1 MADAKVIVIE
11 RSDSEARA
19 LQTLLRFL
27 DLEPLHVHDLA
38 ELRRLPQCESQECT
52 AVIVGRDTVAG
63 AGPELVTQLRA
74 MPQPLP
80 VIYLSN
86 DGLPKIAESSG
97 DLAWFHLDLPVKQR
111 RLSAVL
117 HQAQNVRNGHPTQP
131 GTHRFRPSGTSRP
144 MRDVH
149 RLIEQVAPFDTNV
162 LILGESG
169 TGKEMVARHI
179 HELSGRSGH
188 PFVPVNCGAIPADL
202 LESELFGHEKGAFTG
217 ALSTRLGRFEF
228 AEGGTLFLDEIGDMS
243 LQMQVK
249 LLRVL
254 QERTFERVGSNRT
267 IRCNVR
273 IIAATHRD
281 LEGAIAAGRFR
292 EDLYYRLNVFP
303 VQMPPLRERLEDLP
317 VLIEHLVQRQG
328 QIAGRHVRLDK
339 EAMNCLAR
347 NPWPGNVR
355 ELANLLERLAILYP
369 EQTVTAT
376 DLPERYRGKGTTAW
390 FGGGVRIVPPAR
402 ATAKAASASPALLE
416 ELLEV
421 GDTDLADLEFVPAA
435 GLAGTTD
442 FAGTAGLA
450 GTADFADTA
459 DFEDMGAFAQS
470 AGYPD
475 AQVFAAAAQLAA
487 AAELTKRAEL
497 KAAPELAI
505 RAQSGVAE
513 LGFELPRGGLDLKD
527 HLSAIEI
534 GLIRKA
540 LAEAGGTVAEAAR
553 LLGMRR
559 TTLVEKL
566 RKYRLS
572 A

>member
-1 MADAKVIVIE
+1 VADAKVIVIE
-11 RSDSEARA
+11 PSDSQAGTLEA
-19 LQTLLRFL
+19 LLRFL
-27 DLEPLHVHDLA
+27 DLEPLRVRDLA
-38 ELRRLPQCESQECT
+38 ELGRAPHGGTHELL
-52 AVIVGRDTVAG
+52 AVIIG
-63 AGPELVTQLRA
+63 AEAIAAEGALLVTQLRKLD
-74 MPQPLP
+74 PPLP
-80 VIYLSN
+80 VIYVSS

-97 DLAWFHLDLPVKQR
+97 DLAWFHLELPVKQR

-117 HQAQNVRNGHPTQP
+117 NQAQNIRNGHPTQP
-131 GTHRFRPSGTSRP
+131 GAHHFRPSGNSRA
-144 MRDVH
+144 MRIVH

-179 HELSGRSGH
+179 HELSGRAGH

-254 QERTFERVGSNRT
+254 QERSFERVGSNRT

-281 LEGAIAAGRFR
+281 LDVAISAGRFR
-292 EDLYYRLNVFP
+292 EDLFYRLNVFP
-303 VQMPPLRERLEDLP
+303 VQMPPLRDRLEDLP
-317 VLIEHLVQRQG
+317 ILIEHLVHRLGQG
-328 QIAGRHVRLDK
+328 AGHRIRLDK

-347 NPWPGNVR
+347 YRWPGNVR

-369 EQTVTAT
+369 EQPIGAA
-376 DLPERYRGKGTTAW
+376 DLPERYRIAGTGNW
-390 FGGGVRIVPPAR
+390 FGSGVQIVPPPEPVTEAEICAAP
-402 ATAKAASASPALLE
+402 ATDAEEPLDALHVAEIL
-416 ELLEV
+416 
-421 GDTDLADLEFVPAA
+421 
-435 GLAGTTD
+435 
-442 FAGTAGLA
+442 GTA
-450 GTADFADTA
+450 
-459 DFEDMGAFAQS
+459 EGA
-470 AGYPD
+470 
-475 AQVFAAAAQLAA
+475 
-487 AAELTKRAEL
+487 L
-497 KAAPELAI
+497 K
-505 RAQSGVAE
+505 SG
-513 LGFELPRGGLDLKD
+513 GIDLKD
-527 HLSAIEI
+527 HLSSIEI

-540 LAEAGGTVAEAAR
+540 LEEADGTVAGAAR
-553 LLGMRR
+553 LLNIRR

>member
-1 MADAKVIVIE
+1 MSKGYIIRLRQNPRFVDCVTVFTGKEPRIVTDSKVIVIE
-11 RSDSEARA
+11 PSDSEARS

-27 DLEPLHVHDLA
+27 DLEPVRVRDLT
-38 ELRRLPQCESQECT
+38 ELRQSPHRESRDCL
-52 AVIVGRDTVAG
+52 AVIVGKDTVA
-63 AGPELVTQLRA
+63 ALGPELVAQLRA

-86 DGLPKIAESSG
+86 DGLPKIAETSG

-117 HQAQNVRNGHPTQP
+117 NQALNIRNGHPTQP
-131 GTHRFRPSGTSRP
+131 GNHRFRPSGTSRA
-144 MRDVH
+144 MRAVH
-149 RLIEQVAPFDTNV
+149 RLIEQVAPCDSNV

-179 HELSGRSGH
+179 HELSGRAGH

-202 LESELFGHEKGAFTG
+202 LESELFGHEKGAVTG
-217 ALSTRLGRFEF
+217 ALSTRVGRFEF

-254 QERTFERVGSNRT
+254 QERSFERVGSNRT
-267 IRCNVR
+267 IRCDVR

-281 LEGAIAAGRFR
+281 LEAAISDGRFR

-317 VLIEHLVQRQG
+317 VLIDFLIDRQTQNAG
-328 QIAGRHVRLDK
+328 KRIRIAPDAL
-339 EAMNCLAR
+339 ECLAR

-355 ELANLLERLAILYP
+355 ELSNLLERLAILFP
-369 EQTVTAT
+369 GQQIAAD
-376 DLPERYRGKGTTAW
+376 DLPSRYQGSAAPDWAGGNMRIIPQRELSQPEFGPRETVQRTRGPRETQRREAAPREAAQREAAQREAALRDAAIADSASDEPHQGDEDFIVVA
-390 FGGGVRIVPPAR
+390 GGG
-402 ATAKAASASPALLE
+402 
-416 ELLEV
+416 
-421 GDTDLADLEFVPAA
+421 A
-435 GLAGTTD
+435 GD
-442 FAGTAGLA
+442 FAQ
-450 GTADFADTA
+450 D
-459 DFEDMGAFAQS
+459 GA
-470 AGYPD
+470 
-475 AQVFAAAAQLAA
+475 
-487 AAELTKRAEL
+487 
-497 KAAPELAI
+497 
-505 RAQSGVAE
+505 
-513 LGFELPRGGLDLKD
+513 LPSGGLDLKD
-527 HLSAIEI
+527 HLNAIEL
-534 GLIRKA
+534 GLIRQA
-540 LAEAGGTVAEAAR
+540 LEEADGTVAEAAR
-553 LLGMRR
+553 LLRMRR

>member
-1 MADAKVIVIE
+1 VTDGKVIVIE
-11 RSDSEARA
+11 PSLTEART

-27 DLEPLHVHDLA
+27 DLEPVHVHDLA
-38 ELRRLPQCESQECT
+38 EFRRSPCSTAQDCL
-52 AVIVGRDTVAG
+52 AVIVGKDTVAA
-63 AGPELVTQLRA
+63 AGPELVAQLRS

-117 HQAQNVRNGHPTQP
+117 NQAQNVRSGHPTQP

-149 RLIEQVAPFDTNV
+149 RLIEQVAPFDTSV

-179 HELSGRSGH
+179 HELSGRAGH

-217 ALSTRLGRFEF
+217 ALSTRMGRFEF

-254 QERTFERVGSNRT
+254 QERSFERVGSNRT

-281 LEGAIAAGRFR
+281 LDAAIGAGRFR
-292 EDLYYRLNVFP
+292 EDLFYRLNVFP
-303 VQMPPLRERLEDLP
+303 LQMPPLRERLEDLP
-317 VLIEHLVQRQG
+317 VLIEHLVQRQE
-328 QIAGRHVRLDK
+328 QTAGRHIRLDK
-339 EAMNCLAR
+339 DAMNCLAR

-355 ELANLLERLAILYP
+355 ELANLLERLAILFP
-369 EQTVTAT
+369 AQTVTAA
-376 DLPERYRGKGTTAW
+376 DLPDRYRGTGAVGW
-390 FGGGVRIVPPAR
+390 FGSGVRVAP
-402 ATAKAASASPALLE
+402 TASATLLD
-416 ELLEV
+416 ELLDAGDV
-421 GDTDLADLEFVPAA
+421 GAVHSGAVHTGAVQSDADGIAGDEAALAV
-435 GLAGTTD
+435 T
-442 FAGTAGLA
+442 
-450 GTADFADTA
+450 
-459 DFEDMGAFAQS
+459 
-470 AGYPD
+470 
-475 AQVFAAAAQLAA
+475 
-487 AAELTKRAEL
+487 AELT
-497 KAAPELAI
+497 
-505 RAQSGVAE
+505 GH
-513 LGFELPRGGLDLKD
+513 ELPRGGMDLKD

-540 LAEAGGTVAEAAR
+540 LLEADGTIAEAAR
-553 LLGMRR
+553 LLRMRR

>member
-1 MADAKVIVIE
+1 VADGKVIVIE
-11 RSDSEARA
+11 PSDTEAGA
-19 LQTLLRFL
+19 LQALLRFL
-27 DLEPLHVHDLA
+27 DLEPLHVHDLKELTQARHA
-38 ELRRLPQCESQECT
+38 ESPDCLGVMVGKE
-52 AVIVGRDTVAG
+52 AVVRGGSEFVAH
-63 AGPELVTQLRA
+63 LRA
-74 MPQPLP
+74 MRQPLP
-80 VIYLSN
+80 VIFMGS

-97 DLAWFHLDLPVKQR
+97 DLPWFYLELPVKQR

-117 HQAQNVRNGHPTQP
+117 TQAKNVRNGHPTQP
-131 GTHRFRPSGTSRP
+131 GAHRFRPSGTSQP
-144 MRDVH
+144 MRAVH

-169 TGKEMVARHI
+169 TGKEMAARHI
-179 HELSGRSGH
+179 HELSGRHGH

-217 ALSTRLGRFEF
+217 ALSTRIGRFEF

-254 QERTFERVGSNRT
+254 QERSFERVGSNRT

-281 LEGAIAAGRFR
+281 LDAAIGAGRFR

-328 QIAGRHVRLDK
+328 TLSGRQIRLDK
-339 EAMNCLAR
+339 QAMACLRR
-347 NPWPGNVR
+347 NSWPGNVR

-369 EQTVTAT
+369 DQTVAAA
-376 DLPERYRGKGTTAW
+376 DLPERYRGRDTAW
-390 FGGGVRIVPPAR
+390 QGDGVRMVP
-402 ATAKAASASPALLE
+402 PALLE
-416 ELLEV
+416 ELLDAEESGHGEFEAGLLDVEASARV
-421 GDTDLADLEFVPAA
+421 GRESGLCDAAESARVGPESDLCDAEAMAGDDLEGPYQ
-435 GLAGTTD
+435 G
-442 FAGTAGLA
+442 
-450 GTADFADTA
+450 
-459 DFEDMGAFAQS
+459 
-470 AGYPD
+470 
-475 AQVFAAAAQLAA
+475 
-487 AAELTKRAEL
+487 
-497 KAAPELAI
+497 ELA
-505 RAQSGVAE
+505 
-513 LGFELPRGGLDLKD
+513 LPRGGMDLKD

-540 LAEAGGTVAEAAR
+540 MQEADGTVAEAAR
-553 LLGMRR
+553 LLRMRR

>member
-1 MADAKVIVIE
+1 VADAKVIVIE
-11 RSDSEARA
+11 PSDSEARS

-27 DLEPLHVHDLA
+27 DLEPIHVRDLL
-38 ELRRLPQCESQECT
+38 ELRQSPHSASLECL
-52 AVIVGRDTVAG
+52 AVIVGKDTVAKFG
-63 AGPELVTQLRA
+63 AELVAQLRA

-80 VIYLSN
+80 VIYLSS
-86 DGLPKIAESSG
+86 DGLPKISEISG
-97 DLAWFHLDLPVKQR
+97 DLAWFHMELPVKQR

-117 HQAQNVRNGHPTQP
+117 NQAQNVRKGHPTQP
-131 GTHRFRPSGTSRP
+131 GTHHFRPSGTSRP

-179 HELSGRSGH
+179 HELSGRAGH

-217 ALSTRLGRFEF
+217 ALTTRLGRFEF

-281 LEGAIAAGRFR
+281 LDAAISAGRFR
-292 EDLYYRLNVFP
+292 EDLFYRLNVFP
-303 VQMPPLRERLEDLP
+303 LQMPPLRERLEDLP

-328 QIAGRHVRLDK
+328 QIAGRHIRLDK

-355 ELANLLERLAILYP
+355 ELANLLERLAILFP
-369 EQTVTAT
+369 EQTVTAA
-376 DLPERYRGKGTTAW
+376 DLPERYRNKGTEGW
-390 FGGGVRIVPPAR
+390 FGSGMRIVSTAPA
-402 ATAKAASASPALLE
+402 ADKLAGAGASHALLE
-416 ELLEV
+416 ELLEA
-421 GDTDLADLEFVPAA
+421 GETELSDSTELAD
-435 GLAGTTD
+435 
-442 FAGTAGLA
+442 
-450 GTADFADTA
+450 
-459 DFEDMGAFAQS
+459 S
-470 AGYPD
+470 
-475 AQVFAAAAQLAA
+475 
-487 AAELTKRAEL
+487 AELVVANFVDARDLGARVQAENI
-497 KAAPELAI
+497 EW
-505 RAQSGVAE
+505 S
-513 LGFELPRGGLDLKD
+513 RGGIDLKV
-527 HLSAIEI
+527 HLSEIEI

-540 LAEAGGTVAEAAR
+540 LEEADGTVAEAAR

>member
-11 RSDSEARA
+11 PSDSQAGTLEA
-19 LQTLLRFL
+19 LLRFL
-27 DLEPLHVHDLA
+27 DLEPLRVRDLA
-38 ELRRLPQCESQECT
+38 ELGRAPHGGTHELL
-52 AVIVGRDTVAG
+52 AVIIG
-63 AGPELVTQLRA
+63 AEAIAAEGALLVTQLRKLD
-74 MPQPLP
+74 PPLP
-80 VIYLSN
+80 VIYVSS

-97 DLAWFHLDLPVKQR
+97 DLAWFHLELPVKQR

-117 HQAQNVRNGHPTQP
+117 NQAQNIRNGHPTQP
-131 GTHRFRPSGTSRP
+131 GAHHFRPSGNSRA
-144 MRDVH
+144 MRIVH

-179 HELSGRSGH
+179 HELSGRAGH

-254 QERTFERVGSNRT
+254 QERSFERVGSNRT

-281 LEGAIAAGRFR
+281 LDVAISAGRFR
-292 EDLYYRLNVFP
+292 EDLFYRLNVFP
-303 VQMPPLRERLEDLP
+303 VQMPPLRDRLEDLP
-317 VLIEHLVQRQG
+317 ILIEHLVHRLGQG
-328 QIAGRHVRLDK
+328 AGHRIRLDK
-339 EAMNCLAR
+339 EALNCLAR
-347 NPWPGNVR
+347 YRWPGNVR

-369 EQTVTAT
+369 QQPIGAA
-376 DLPERYRGKGTTAW
+376 DLPERYRIAGTGNW
-390 FGGGVRIVPPAR
+390 FGSGVQIVPPPESVTEAALCTPATEAEEPLDAR
-402 ATAKAASASPALLE
+402 DVDEIL
-416 ELLEV
+416 
-421 GDTDLADLEFVPAA
+421 G
-435 GLAGTTD
+435 
-442 FAGTAGLA
+442 
-450 GTADFADTA
+450 
-459 DFEDMGAFAQS
+459 
-470 AGYPD
+470 
-475 AQVFAAAAQLAA
+475 
-487 AAELTKRAEL
+487 AAEGAMK
-497 KAAPELAI
+497 
-505 RAQSGVAE
+505 SG
-513 LGFELPRGGLDLKD
+513 GIDLKD
-527 HLSAIEI
+527 HLSSIEI

-540 LAEAGGTVAEAAR
+540 LEEADGTVAGAAR
-553 LLGMRR
+553 LLNIRR

>member
-1 MADAKVIVIE
+1 L
-11 RSDSEARA
+11 EARS

-27 DLEPLHVHDLA
+27 DLEPIHVHGLA
-38 ELRRLPQCESQECT
+38 ELRELSLGGSHDFL
-52 AVIVGRDTVAG
+52 AAIVGKDTITAAG
-63 AGPELVTQLRA
+63 TELVAQLRA

-80 VIYLSN
+80 VICLSS
-86 DGLPKIAESSG
+86 DGLPKIAEGSS
-97 DLAWFHLDLPVKQR
+97 DLAWFHLELPVKQR

-117 HQAQNVRNGHPTQP
+117 NQAQNMRNGHPTQP
-131 GTHRFRPSGTSRP
+131 GAHRFRPSGTSRP
-144 MRDVH
+144 MRAVH
-149 RLIEQVAPFDTNV
+149 RLIEQVAPYDTNV

-169 TGKEMVARHI
+169 TGKEMVARHV
-179 HELSGRSGH
+179 HELSGRAGH

-217 ALSTRLGRFEF
+217 ALSTRMGRFEF

-267 IRCNVR
+267 IHCNVR

-281 LEGAIAAGRFR
+281 LDAAIIAGRFR

-328 QIAGRHVRLDK
+328 QLAGRHIRLDK

-355 ELANLLERLAILYP
+355 ELANLLERLAILFP
-369 EQTVTAT
+369 EQTVTAA
-376 DLPERYRGKGTTAW
+376 DLPERYRNTGAVHW
-390 FGGGVRIVPPAR
+390 FSSGVRLAPA
-402 ATAKAASASPALLE
+402 AQTSLPAASPTLASPALVDA
-416 ELLEV
+416 LLEGV
-421 GDTDLADLEFVPAA
+421 DRDAMDSRPMRTGGLDADGDDAA
-435 GLAGTTD
+435 LYDENDEDSGAGVR
-442 FAGTAGLA
+442 
-450 GTADFADTA
+450 
-459 DFEDMGAFAQS
+459 AFAE
-470 AGYPD
+470 G
-475 AQVFAAAAQLAA
+475 
-487 AAELTKRAEL
+487 AELVG
-497 KAAPELAI
+497 I
-505 RAQSGVAE
+505 Q
-513 LGFELPRGGLDLKD
+513 LPRGGLDLKD
-527 HLSAIEI
+527 HLSAIEV

-540 LAEAGGTVAEAAR
+540 LKEADGTVAEAAR
-553 LLGMRR
+553 LLRMRR

>member
-1 MADAKVIVIE
+1 VVDAKVIVIE
-11 RSDSEARA
+11 PSDSQARSLEA
-19 LQTLLRFL
+19 LLRFL
-27 DLEPLHVHDLA
+27 DLEPLRVHDLK
-38 ELRRLPQCESQECT
+38 ELNRCSDAARHDWL
-52 AVIVGRDTVAG
+52 AVIVGAETIEAQGAQLVA
-63 AGPELVTQLRA
+63 QLRDMA
-74 MPQPLP
+74 QPLP
-80 VIYLSN
+80 LIYLSS

-97 DLAWFHLDLPVKQR
+97 DLAWLHLELPVKQR

-117 HQAQNVRNGHPTQP
+117 NQAQNVRNGHPTQP
-131 GTHRFRPSGTSRP
+131 GTHRFRPSGTSRA

-169 TGKEMVARHI
+169 TGKEMVARHV
-179 HELSGRSGH
+179 HELSHRAGH

-254 QERTFERVGSNRT
+254 QERSFERVGSNRT

-281 LEGAIAAGRFR
+281 LDAAIIGGRFR
-292 EDLYYRLNVFP
+292 EDLFYRLNVFP
-303 VQMPPLRERLEDLP
+303 VQMPPLRDRLEDLP

-328 QIAGRHVRLDK
+328 QGAGRHIRLDK
-339 EAMNCLAR
+339 EAMNFLAR
-347 NPWPGNVR
+347 NRWPGNVR
-355 ELANLLERLAILYP
+355 ELANLLERLAILFP
-369 EQTVTAT
+369 AQTIAAE
-376 DLPERYRGKGTTAW
+376 DLPERYRSTGTGGW
-390 FGGGVRIVPPAR
+390 FGSGVRIVPP
-402 ATAKAASASPALLE
+402 
-416 ELLEV
+416 
-421 GDTDLADLEFVPAA
+421 
-435 GLAGTTD
+435 
-442 FAGTAGLA
+442 
-450 GTADFADTA
+450 
-459 DFEDMGAFAQS
+459 
-470 AGYPD
+470 PD
-475 AQVFAAAAQLAA
+475 ADAVPSVAPVARVEETFEGLDVTELVET
-487 AAELTKRAEL
+487 AESAL
-497 KAAPELAI
+497 K
-505 RAQSGVAE
+505 SG
-513 LGFELPRGGLDLKD
+513 GIDLKD

-540 LAEAGGTVAEAAR
+540 LEEADGTVAEAAR
-553 LLGMRR
+553 LLKIRR

>member
-1 MADAKVIVIE
+1 M
-11 RSDSEARA
+11 
-19 LQTLLRFL
+19 
-27 DLEPLHVHDLA
+27 
-38 ELRRLPQCESQECT
+38 
-52 AVIVGRDTVAG
+52 
-63 AGPELVTQLRA
+63 
-74 MPQPLP
+74 
-80 VIYLSN
+80 
-86 DGLPKIAESSG
+86 
-97 DLAWFHLDLPVKQR
+97 
-111 RLSAVL
+111 
-117 HQAQNVRNGHPTQP
+117 
-131 GTHRFRPSGTSRP
+131 
-144 MRDVH
+144 
-149 RLIEQVAPFDTNV
+149 
-162 LILGESG
+162 
-169 TGKEMVARHI
+169 
-179 HELSGRSGH
+179 
-188 PFVPVNCGAIPADL
+188 PVNCGAIPADL

-217 ALSTRLGRFEF
+217 ALSTRMGRFEF

-267 IRCNVR
+267 IHCNVR

-281 LEGAIAAGRFR
+281 LEAAIAAGRFR

-328 QIAGRHVRLDK
+328 QIAGRHMRLDK

-421 GDTDLADLEFVPAA
+421 RDTDLADLEFVP
-435 GLAGTTD
+435 
-442 FAGTAGLA
+442 TAGLA
-450 GTADFADTA
+450 RTADCGGTADFADTA
-459 DFEDMGAFAQS
+459 DFEGMGAFADS

-475 AQVFAAAAQLAA
+475 AQVFAATAQLAA
-487 AAELTKRAEL
+487 AAELTKRAEF
-497 KAAPELAI
+497 KTAPELAD

-540 LAEAGGTVAEAAR
+540 LAEADGTVAEAAR

>member
-1 MADAKVIVIE
+1 MVDAKVIVIE
-11 RSDSEARA
+11 PSDSQARSLEA
-19 LQTLLRFL
+19 LLRFL
-27 DLEPLHVHDLA
+27 DLEPLRVHDLK
-38 ELRRLPQCESQECT
+38 ELSRTPDASRHDWL
-52 AVIVGRDTVAG
+52 AVIVGAQSIETQGAQLVA
-63 AGPELVTQLRA
+63 QLRA
-74 MPQPLP
+74 MAQPLP
-80 VIYLSN
+80 LIYLSS

-97 DLAWFHLDLPVKQR
+97 DLAWLHLELPVKQR

-117 HQAQNVRNGHPTQP
+117 NQAQNVRNGHPTQP
-131 GTHRFRPSGTSRP
+131 GTHRFRPSGTSRA

-169 TGKEMVARHI
+169 TGKEMVARHV
-179 HELSGRSGH
+179 HELSHRAGH

-254 QERTFERVGSNRT
+254 QERSFERVGSNRT

-281 LEGAIAAGRFR
+281 LDAAIIAGRFR
-292 EDLYYRLNVFP
+292 EDLFYRLNVFP
-303 VQMPPLRERLEDLP
+303 VQMPPLRDRLEDLP

-328 QIAGRHVRLDK
+328 QGAGRHIRLDK
-339 EAMNCLAR
+339 EAMNCLTR
-347 NPWPGNVR
+347 NHWPGNVR
-355 ELANLLERLAILYP
+355 ELANLLERLAILFP
-369 EQTVTAT
+369 AQTITAA
-376 DLPERYRGKGTTAW
+376 DLPERYRSTGTGGW
-390 FGGGVRIVPPAR
+390 FGSGVRIVPPPQDADMVPSVAPVAR
-402 ATAKAASASPALLE
+402 VEESFEGLDVTELVETAESA
-416 ELLEV
+416 
-421 GDTDLADLEFVPAA
+421 
-435 GLAGTTD
+435 
-442 FAGTAGLA
+442 
-450 GTADFADTA
+450 
-459 DFEDMGAFAQS
+459 
-470 AGYPD
+470 
-475 AQVFAAAAQLAA
+475 
-487 AAELTKRAEL
+487 L
-497 KAAPELAI
+497 K
-505 RAQSGVAE
+505 
-513 LGFELPRGGLDLKD
+513 RGGIDLKD

-540 LAEAGGTVAEAAR
+540 LEEADGTVAEAAR
-553 LLGMRR
+553 LLKIRR